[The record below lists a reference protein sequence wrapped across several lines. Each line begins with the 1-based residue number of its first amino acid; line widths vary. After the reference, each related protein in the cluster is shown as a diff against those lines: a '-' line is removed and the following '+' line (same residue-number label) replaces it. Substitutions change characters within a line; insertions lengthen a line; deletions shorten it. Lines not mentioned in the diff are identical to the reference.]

1 MSHAPHQIEEQAAEW
16 LLRLHEGELNEA
28 QRLAFEGWKQQG
40 PHHAAAAARMEA
52 VISRM
57 QALRGKKAPARAA
70 LSAAFTQPE
79 KRRRRNA
86 VRALALACS
95 LAIPAAALLVSPY
108 PRQWMADVRNGPG
121 QWQTL
126 QLVDGSVLAFN
137 GISSANLYFDDKQR
151 RIELLQGEI
160 RVEVAHDRT
169 RPFVV
174 QTPQG
179 TLRALGTRFVVKRE
193 GDVTVLSMLDS
204 RVAAQSAD
212 GQQTL
217 EVDAGSQAMMH
228 ANDVRLAGTID
239 PSSID
244 QAWRRHQL
252 VVDNRPL
259 PEVLDEIARH
269 RAGRVQFDRHALQ
282 GLRVSAVIPLDNSD
296 HALQLLA
303 QTLPIQVQAFTPWL
317 IVVSPETPSDKTT
330 PNK

>member
-1 MSHAPHQIEEQAAEW
+1 MSDPQIEEQAAEW
-16 LLRLHEGELNEA
+16 LLRLHEGELSEA

-40 PHHAAAAARMEA
+40 PHHAEAAARMEA

-70 LSAAFTQPE
+70 LNAAFTQP
-79 KRRRRNA
+79 KSRRRKHTL
-86 VRALALACS
+86 RALAVACS

-108 PRQWMADVRNGPG
+108 PQQWMADVRNGPG

-126 QLVDGSVLAFN
+126 QLADGSTLTLN
-137 GISSANLYFDDKQR
+137 GISAANLHFDSKQR

-160 RVEVAHDRT
+160 LVEVAHDRT

-193 GDVTVLSMLDS
+193 GDVTLLSMLES
-204 RVAAQSAD
+204 RVAAQSAN

-217 EVDAGSQAMMH
+217 EVDAGSQALMQS
-228 ANDVRLAGTID
+228 NTVRLAGTID
-239 PSSID
+239 PSSINE
-244 QAWRRHQL
+244 AWRRHQL
-252 VVDNRPL
+252 VVENRPL
-259 PEVLDEIARH
+259 PEVLDEVARH
-269 RAGRVQFDRHALQ
+269 RAGRVQFDRDALQ
-282 GLRVSAVIPLDNSD
+282 SLRVSAVIPLDDSD

-303 QTLPIQVQAFTPWL
+303 QTLPIKVQTFTPWL
-317 IVVSPETPSDKTT
+317 IVVSPQTP

>member
-1 MSHAPHQIEEQAAEW
+1 MSDPQIEEQAAEW
-16 LLRLHEGELNEA
+16 LLRLHEGELSEA

-40 PHHAAAAARMEA
+40 PHHAEAAARMEA

-70 LSAAFTQPE
+70 LNAAFTQP
-79 KRRRRNA
+79 KSRRRKHTL
-86 VRALALACS
+86 RALAVACS

-108 PRQWMADVRNGPG
+108 PQRWMADVRNGPG

-126 QLVDGSVLAFN
+126 QLADGSTLTLN
-137 GISSANLYFDDKQR
+137 GISAANLHFDGKQR

-160 RVEVAHDRT
+160 LVEVAHDHA
-169 RPFVV
+169 RPFFV

-193 GDVTVLSMLDS
+193 GDVTLLSMLES
-204 RVAAQSAD
+204 RVAAQSAN

-217 EVDAGSQAMMH
+217 EVDAGSQALMQS
-228 ANDVRLAGTID
+228 NTVRLAGTID
-239 PSSID
+239 PSSINE
-244 QAWRRHQL
+244 AWRRHQL
-252 VVDNRPL
+252 VVENRPL

-269 RAGRVQFDRHALQ
+269 RAGRVQFDRDALQ
-282 GLRVSAVIPLDNSD
+282 SLRVSAVIPLADSE

-303 QTLPIQVQAFTPWL
+303 QTLPIKVQTFTPWL
-317 IVVSPETPSDKTT
+317 ILVSPQTL

>member
-1 MSHAPHQIEEQAAEW
+1 MSDPQIEEQAAEW
-16 LLRLHEGELNEA
+16 LLRLHEGELSEA
-28 QRLAFEGWKQQG
+28 QRLAFESWKQQG
-40 PHHAAAAARMEA
+40 PHYAEAAARMEA
-52 VISRM
+52 VIARM

-70 LSAAFTQPE
+70 LNAAFTQP
-79 KRRRRNA
+79 KSRSRKNA
-86 VRALALACS
+86 LRALAVACS

-108 PRQWMADVRNGPG
+108 PQQWMADVRNGPG

-126 QLVDGSVLAFN
+126 QLADGSKLTLN
-137 GISSANLYFDDKQR
+137 GISAANLHFDGKQR

-160 RVEVAHDRT
+160 LVEVAHDRA

-193 GDVTVLSMLDS
+193 GDVTLLSMLES
-204 RVAAQSAD
+204 RVAAQSAN

-217 EVDAGSQAMMH
+217 EVDAGSQALMQS
-228 ANDVRLAGTID
+228 NTVRLAGTID
-239 PSSID
+239 PSSINE
-244 QAWRRHQL
+244 AWRRHQL
-252 VVDNRPL
+252 VVENRPL

-269 RAGRVQFDRHALQ
+269 RAGRVQFDRDALQ
-282 GLRVSAVIPLDNSD
+282 SLRVSAVIPLDDSD

-303 QTLPIQVQAFTPWL
+303 QTLPIKLQTFTPWL
-317 IVVSPETPSDKTT
+317 IVVSPQTP

>member
-1 MSHAPHQIEEQAAEW
+1 MSDPQIEEQAAEW
-16 LLRLHEGELNEA
+16 LLRLHEGELSEA

-40 PHHAAAAARMEA
+40 PHHAEAAARMEA

-70 LSAAFTQPE
+70 LNAAFTQP
-79 KRRRRNA
+79 KSRRRKHTL
-86 VRALALACS
+86 RALAVACS

-108 PRQWMADVRNGPG
+108 PQQWMADVRNGPG

-126 QLVDGSVLAFN
+126 QLADGSTLTLN
-137 GISSANLYFDDKQR
+137 GISAANLHFDSKQR

-160 RVEVAHDRT
+160 LVEVAHDRT

-193 GDVTVLSMLDS
+193 GDVTRLSMLES
-204 RVAAQSAD
+204 RVAAQSAN

-217 EVDAGSQAMMH
+217 EVDAGSQALMQS
-228 ANDVRLAGTID
+228 NTVRLAGTID
-239 PSSID
+239 PSSINE
-244 QAWRRHQL
+244 AWRRHQL
-252 VVDNRPL
+252 VVENRPL
-259 PEVLDEIARH
+259 PEVLDEVARH
-269 RAGRVQFDRHALQ
+269 RAGRVQFDRDALQ
-282 GLRVSAVIPLDNSD
+282 SLRVSAVIPLDDSD

-303 QTLPIQVQAFTPWL
+303 QTLPIKVQTFTPWL
-317 IVVSPETPSDKTT
+317 IVVSPQTP